1 MQTRLFLRR
10 DEGSGAVLWEG
21 LFILATLRSSP
32 PSLLHH
38 PQHREDGTPSTCS
51 SELMRLL
58 APSASV

>member
-1 MQTRLFLRR
+1 MQTRSFLRR
-10 DEGSGAVLWEG
+10 DEGSCAVLWG
-21 LFILATLRSSP
+21 SLFILATLPSSP

-38 PQHREDGTPSTCS
+38 PQHREGGTPSSRS